1 MDWPLVNPEFD
12 PDDLKQVLRYVP
24 RKSYGISWYDGEE
37 QMSTCELNKD
47 RDICQFLNEI
57 EEQKSNSGLAVMYGL
72 RHLSLN
78 GTRHGFANAII
89 SLAARDAQGPN
100 HNPAILQYVPFTLEA
115 MSQIA
120 AEMPLHG
127 DTVRIINRSDMAFYE
142 DIDLTESPHKATFYC
157 CRTSGTWTGDLAIS
171 AVFYPET
178 GFTGAV
184 VFGCSNSVV
193 NEIAGRI
200 ENSEDAWTHPML
212 IMGILAEIERERH
225 LKLVQDL
232 LFNLLQR
239 VRSLSY
245 AGTVSTT
252 SMLTKE
258 DYSIDLWIRVNQL
271 RIQLRTWKKQLSKMQ
286 DHILELEKM
295 LKEDP
300 RYRKDEGRS
309 WRHRAVET
317 GRRAHKRLA
326 EILSEYEEK
335 VQECSMVIEGMTL
348 SAQLVCLFYV
358 EILTQWVLAFT
369 YNLLPQSWNQ
379 IGYQDTQANLRIAGA
394 TRQDSNQMRTIAFLT
409 MIFLPGTFLASIFS
423 MTFFNWS
430 ASDGETVV
438 SPYIGIYFGA
448 VFVITLL
455 VVGLWVAYT
464 RPFGGALS
472 KIPKQSQNAGFLANL
487 FCVIWS

>member
-1 MDWPLVNPEFD
+1 
-12 PDDLKQVLRYVP
+12 
-24 RKSYGISWYDGEE
+24 
-37 QMSTCELNKD
+37 
-47 RDICQFLNEI
+47 
-57 EEQKSNSGLAVMYGL
+57 
-72 RHLSLN
+72 
-78 GTRHGFANAII
+78 
-89 SLAARDAQGPN
+89 
-100 HNPAILQYVPFTLEA
+100 
-115 MSQIA
+115 
-120 AEMPLHG
+120 
-127 DTVRIINRSDMAFYE
+127 
-142 DIDLTESPHKATFYC
+142 
-157 CRTSGTWTGDLAIS
+157 
-171 AVFYPET
+171 
-178 GFTGAV
+178 
-184 VFGCSNSVV
+184 
-193 NEIAGRI
+193 
-200 ENSEDAWTHPML
+200 ML

-409 MIFLPGTFLASIFS
+409 MIFLPGTFLAVCDPWALNLVHLSIILSTDMVRQSIFS

-464 RPFGGALS
+464 RRWMGKRVTEKSP
-472 KIPKQSQNAGFLANL
+472 
-487 FCVIWS
+487 V